1 MSTKIKLHK
10 KVKLGTASSK
20 SSKDG
25 GETLDFKK
33 KGFRGNRNAQFSMD
47 DVVVDVPY
55 GDNKRYKKENGGR
68 SNVRSKRP
76 KDDGETLD
84 FKKKGFRGNKNVQFS
99 MEDSVDIRYGDNKLY
114 RKENGGRSNV
124 RSKIN
129 SKSVYERKF
138 DGDRGFKPINDDRK
152 RKRVC
157 ADRDNSKNVETPSR
171 KVLSKRWNE
180 LKDGLAKRKSTTR
193 GKSHDFEQPEK
204 VKFLKGE
211 RKFRET
217 ESLDNN
223 GGKNLRLKAVDK
235 MDRGGNSL
243 MKTDAKNK
251 FESRKQLEQNHDG
264 RAAEPLGKFAKKK
277 VHDKKSVGDDLAGN
291 VDRRKKRKPAIRID
305 PHDISNKRLDDG
317 IATIEVVAFLQPFVT
332 CFPGH
337 NIEKKEDEEKNTSV
351 EMSKNAEFRA
361 IKPSPSILSFVEDNF
376 LGRRRLIELRRAGYN
391 TELSAPLDNIP
402 SSTSAERERIE
413 ETCECLIVTVA
424 ATIPKFPA
432 PQPSEPPTD
441 LPPHNPHPHFKL
453 IPPILA
459 GALTIASPI
468 FRNKMTFFAAAN
480 VSSSFLP
487 PELPEIAF
495 AGRSNVGK
503 SSLLNSL
510 TRQWGVVRTSDKPG
524 LTQTINFF
532 KLGSKLCLVDL
543 PGYGFAYAKEEVKE
557 AWEEL
562 VKEYV
567 STRVG
572 LKRVCLLIDTKWGMK
587 PRDHELI
594 DLMERSQTKYQ
605 IVLTKTDLVFPID
618 VARRAMQ
625 IEENLKAKKSAVQPV
640 MMVSSKSGAG
650 IRSLRTVLAKIA
662 RFAKPCEIVLD
673 KPHSDHCRLKSEWPQ
688 LWEHLMEA
696 RKILGMIRE

>member
-1 MSTKIKLHK
+1 MSTKIKLRK

-25 GETLDFKK
+25 GETQDFKK

-47 DVVVDVPY
+47 DVVVDVRY
-55 GDNKRYKKENGGR
+55 GDNRMYKKENGGR

-84 FKKKGFRGNKNVQFS
+84 FKKKGFRRNRNAQFS
-99 MEDSVDIRYGDNKLY
+99 MEDSVDIHYGDNKLY

-124 RSKIN
+124 SLKIN

-138 DGDRGFKPINDDRK
+138 DGNRGFKPINDDCK
-152 RKRVC
+152 RKRVY
-157 ADRDNSKNVETPSR
+157 ADRDNSKNVETPTR

-180 LKDGLAKRKSTTR
+180 LKDGLAKGKRTTR
-193 GKSHDFEQPEK
+193 VKSHDFEQPEK

-217 ESLDNN
+217 ESLDSN
-223 GGKNLRLKAVDK
+223 GGKKLRLKAVDK
-235 MDRGGNSL
+235 MDRGGISL

-251 FESRKQLEQNHDG
+251 FESRKQSEQNHDG
-264 RAAEPLGKFAKKK
+264 YAAEPLGKFAKKK
-277 VHDKKSVGDDLAGN
+277 AHDKKSVGDDWAGN

-317 IATIEVVAFLQPFVT
+317 IATI
-332 CFPGH
+332 GH

-402 SSTSAERERIE
+402 FSRSAERERIE
-413 ETCECLIVTVA
+413 E
-424 ATIPKFPA
+424 
-432 PQPSEPPTD
+432 S
-441 LPPHNPHPHFKL
+441 
-453 IPPILA
+453 
-459 GALTIASPI
+459 I
-468 FRNKMTFFAAAN
+468 FRNKLTFFAAAN

-532 KLGSKLCLVDL
+532 KLGLKLCLVDL

-650 IRSLRTVLAKIA
+650 IQFKNSA
-662 RFAKPCEIVLD
+662 
-673 KPHSDHCRLKSEWPQ
+673 
-688 LWEHLMEA
+688 
-696 RKILGMIRE
+696 G